1 MSYTTSYKDENGCTK
16 DVTISDSDCVMAL
29 SNDYRELIRTYDPRR
44 VSITRIQAA
53 EGEALHLK
61 VTVHAPTHYLTGPH
75 DHTPKPAQSMSFD
88 IIAYPGYPLKAV
100 RAYYDPARYL
110 ASPNVFRSG
119 AACIDEWR
127 IFTSSLLTVCDKLV
141 RDVIHD
147 PNVTLYSSMANAY
160 MEDWHRKGAAAKR
173 FPTIPTKLLYAPDAP
188 PLPRRSSTGSKP
200 VSATPPLPGGR

>member
-1 MSYTTSYKDENGCTK
+1 M
-16 DVTISDSDCVMAL
+16 
-29 SNDYRELIRTYDPRR
+29 
-44 VSITRIQAA
+44 
-53 EGEALHLK
+53 
-61 VTVHAPTHYLTGPH
+61 
-75 DHTPKPAQSMSFD
+75 
-88 IIAYPGYPLKAV
+88 
-100 RAYYDPARYL
+100 
-110 ASPNVFRSG
+110 FRSG

-141 RDVIHD
+141 RDIIHD